1 MSKNK
6 LPIGS
11 SDRDVQDFLSKVSN
25 TPINKSLN
33 QKGRVIF
40 AMDATASRQPSWDRA
55 CNLQSE
61 MFAETAAKG
70 SLKIQ
75 LAYYRGFG
83 EFSASAWTSASA
95 ELLALMTVVSCR
107 AGETQIKKVLRHTLK
122 ETEKRSVDALIFIG
136 DCVEEDIDELGA
148 VAGELGL
155 RGVSAFIFQEGEDQM
170 AEFAFRQIA
179 KLTNGA
185 YCRLDSN
192 SPKTLR
198 ELLRAVASYA
208 VGGKIALEEMARKE
222 GGSVLQLANQLSKSS

>member
-136 DCVEEDIDELGA
+136 DCVEEDIDELGK
-148 VAGELGL
+148 VSGELGL
-155 RGVSAFIFQEGEDQM
+155 LGVPIFVFQEGYHKV
-170 AEFAFRQIA
+170 AEFAFKQIT
-179 KLTNGA
+179 KLSNGA
-185 YCRLDSN
+185 YCRLDQFSA
-192 SPKTLR
+192 KTLR
-198 ELLRAVASYA
+198 ELLSAVAVFA
-208 VGGKIALEEMARKE
+208 AGGKTALDNYAKKN
-222 GGSVLQLANQLSKSS
+222 GGVVLQIAHQMKGS